1 MIIINKKY
9 GDWKMCKQ
17 EKLTAAEDDF
27 QPTADIVGETV
38 KCAESPDSGGPTA
51 DAASDKKA
59 FAKETFIEFIKSLIT
74 GVFPTLTDLLFSNLI
89 LFCFFAKAAGI
100 DYFTLL
106 FTTVEAPSD
115 VSAAATAVGYGL
127 GAVVTYLF
135 SIFVVFKHTKKAKS
149 LKGILIFIA
158 IEAFAYGFNVFLG
171 WAFASVPIYFVAF
184 ALRIVV
190 SYVVVFSLRKFFIFM
205 PEKKKAADTEAD
217 EAAECCQ
224 SETSGEDN

>member
-1 MIIINKKY
+1 
-9 GDWKMCKQ
+9 MCKQ

-27 QPTADIVGETV
+27 RPAAGKAGETEE
-38 KCAESPDSGGPTA
+38 CAASTDSGGLNE
-51 DAASDKKA
+51 DAAADKKA

-106 FTTVEAPSD
+106 FTTVEAPPD

-158 IEAFAYGFNVFLG
+158 IEAFAYGFNVLLG
-171 WAFASVPIYFVAF
+171 WAFASIPIYFVAF

-205 PEKKKAADTEAD
+205 PEKKKAADADTD
-217 EAAECCQ
+217 EAADVGKAENPR
-224 SETSGEDN
+224 EEH